1 MRLETNYKKKTTKTQ
16 QSSLNNML
24 LKTNGSTNKPKRKSK
39 NTWRQLKTEK
49 QIHKIYGIQ
58 QKQLQEGS
66 LQLYKFTSENNKNLK
81 LTI

>member
-1 MRLETNYKKKTTKTQ
+1 
-16 QSSLNNML
+16 ML

-66 LQLYKFTSENNKNLK
+66 L
-81 LTI
+81 